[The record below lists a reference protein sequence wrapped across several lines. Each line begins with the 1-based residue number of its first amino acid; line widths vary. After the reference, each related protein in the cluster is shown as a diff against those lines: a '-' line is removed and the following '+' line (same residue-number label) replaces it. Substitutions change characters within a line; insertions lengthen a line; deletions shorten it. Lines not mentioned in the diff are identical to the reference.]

1 MFRLQNQNGSMI
13 FAERFKLQ
21 SIAFAKITTKL
32 TLVHR
37 DSAKLTVNSNMQS
50 EKLKQNL
57 IVESNNYMHMIDLKM
72 NKNKT
77 KIINTLRRIRKTN

>member
-21 SIAFAKITTKL
+21 SIAFAKITPKI
-32 TLVHR
+32 TLVHP
-37 DSAKLTVNSNMQS
+37 DPAKLTVNSNMQL

-57 IVESNNYMHMIDLKM
+57 IVESKNYMHMID
-72 NKNKT
+72 
-77 KIINTLRRIRKTN
+77 